1 MQGEEDMVCAKL
13 LDEGEED
20 IVCAKWLDVRWGGY
34 GLRKVIRCTVRRI
47 WFEQSD

>member
-20 IVCAKWLDVRWGGY
+20 MVSAKWLDLRWGGY
-34 GLRKVIRCTVRRI
+34 GLR
-47 WFEQSD
+47 

>member
-20 IVCAKWLDVRWGGY
+20 MVSAK
-34 GLRKVIRCTVRRI
+34 
-47 WFEQSD
+47 